1 MKRINAIAVAISVFF
16 PGVFPSLNG
25 QTKGTASDAVAAIT
39 RLENEGVKA
48 SLGNPREFVEKNVA
62 DDFVGGTSFGKWE
75 TKADQLKDAD
85 NPANKTTSMS
95 IRDLKVRA
103 YGNTGIARYTMAY
116 DDVHNGEHRA
126 RTVLCTDTWLK
137 QDGAWKQLAS
147 HCSQTK

>member
-1 MKRINAIAVAISVFF
+1 MAIEDA
-16 PGVFPSLNG
+16 
-25 QTKGTASDAVAAIT
+25 ASTVLDQDV
-39 RLENEGVKA
+39 
-48 SLGNPREFVEKNVA
+48 RE
-62 DDFVGGTSFGKWE
+62 
-75 TKADQLKDAD
+75 
-85 NPANKTTSMS
+85 MS

>member
-75 TKADQLKDAD
+75 TKADQLKDDIKHSESGRLDAESD
-85 NPANKTTSMS
+85 
-95 IRDLKVRA
+95 RD
-103 YGNTGIARYTMAY
+103 
-116 DDVHNGEHRA
+116 GE
-126 RTVLCTDTWLK
+126 L
-137 QDGAWKQLAS
+137 QLR
-147 HCSQTK
+147 